1 MAGRWPEHAQAG
13 RTQAGELHRP
23 PPRVPGLRAARP
35 AAAITVSGAP
45 SWHPALRQ
53 PLTHMVGALQT
64 RAGLANKWSSSL
76 QRRKHD
82 SG

>member
-1 MAGRWPEHAQAG
+1 MAGRWPEHTHAG

-23 PPRVPGLRAARP
+23 QPRVPGPRAARP

-45 SWHPALRQ
+45 SWRPALRQ
-53 PLTHMVGALQT
+53 PLTHTVGASQT
-64 RAGLANKWSSSL
+64 RAGLENKWSSSL